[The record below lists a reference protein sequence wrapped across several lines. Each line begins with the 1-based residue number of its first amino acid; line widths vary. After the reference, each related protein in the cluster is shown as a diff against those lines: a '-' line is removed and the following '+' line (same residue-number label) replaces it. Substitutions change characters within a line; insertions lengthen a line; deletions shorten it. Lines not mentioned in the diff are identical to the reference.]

1 MQCLIDIQILAR
13 YSPILLVGLLCFWLH
28 QGDNSHHF
36 LHVPHYLSLF
46 KISFFLKNWTCTCTL
61 SSPRAHNCLSIGG
74 DVPQTISLH
83 GDGFQLQTAL
93 SCSSVQLLRTT
104 AVQFGKQGEAAVRT
118 CTCFCTGLDLSSCSL
133 EETRG
138 HHKDQKES
146 SSCLLP
152 QVFRRRRL
160 FPFNFLCTFG
170 LDLPL
175 LPNDKIC
182 KRTFKTKGQHKRG
195 TPKDQR
201 KRHSCRWINN

>member
-1 MQCLIDIQILAR
+1 MQCNVWSIFRYWLDIHLYCSLASCASGCIKVTTAITSFTSLTI
-13 YSPILLVGLLCFWLH
+13 SPCLKFPSSWRIGPALAPCPP
-28 QGDNSHHF
+28 QERTIASQSEAM
-36 LHVPHYLSLF
+36 SL
-46 KISFFLKNWTCTCTL
+46 
-61 SSPRAHNCLSIGG
+61 RCL
-74 DVPQTISLH
+74 TISLH

-170 LDLPL
+170 LDPPL
-175 LPNDKIC
+175 SPNDKIC
-182 KRTFKTKGQHKRG
+182 KRTFKTEG
-195 TPKDQR
+195 
-201 KRHSCRWINN
+201 

>member
-28 QGDNSHHF
+28 QGDNSHHLLHF
-36 LHVPHYLSLF
+36 LT
-46 KISFFLKNWTCTCTL
+46 ISWNWTFTCTA
-61 SSPRAHNCLSIGG
+61 SSPRVHNCLSIGG

>member
-46 KISFFLKNWTCTCTL
+46 KISFFLKNWTFTCTL

-118 CTCFCTGLDLSSCSL
+118 TCTCTGTCTDTCTYTGLDVSSCSL
-133 EETRG
+133 GDERPPQEPKTR
-138 HHKDQKES
+138 KRAVLA
-146 SSCLLP
+146 LLP
-152 QVFRRRRL
+152 
-160 FPFNFLCTFG
+160 
-170 LDLPL
+170 
-175 LPNDKIC
+175 
-182 KRTFKTKGQHKRG
+182 
-195 TPKDQR
+195 
-201 KRHSCRWINN
+201 

>member
-1 MQCLIDIQILAR
+1 MIK
-13 YSPILLVGLLCFWLH
+13 LLKLPSKAVMICWLDFIVCRA
-28 QGDNSHHF
+28 GAA
-36 LHVPHYLSLF
+36 
-46 KISFFLKNWTCTCTL
+46 
-61 SSPRAHNCLSIGG
+61 PRAQNCLSIGG
-74 DVPQTISLH
+74 DVPQKLDNIPQLH
-83 GDGFQLQTAL
+83 RDGFQLQTAL

-160 FPFNFLCTFG
+160 FPFNFLAHLDWTFLCYQMIKSAKEHSKQKANTMG
-170 LDLPL
+170 
-175 LPNDKIC
+175 
-182 KRTFKTKGQHKRG
+182 G
-195 TPKDQR
+195 TSKDQR

>member
-46 KISFFLKNWTCTCTL
+46 TCTL

-104 AVQFGKQGEAAVRT
+104 AVRFGKQGEAAVRT

-160 FPFNFLCTFG
+160 FPVNFLCKFG
-170 LDLPL
+170 LDLPFL
-175 LPNDKIC
+175 SNDKIC
-182 KRTFKTKGQHKRG
+182 KRTFKTQEGHIKGPTQE
-195 TPKDQR
+195 TLLQMDQ
-201 KRHSCRWINN
+201 